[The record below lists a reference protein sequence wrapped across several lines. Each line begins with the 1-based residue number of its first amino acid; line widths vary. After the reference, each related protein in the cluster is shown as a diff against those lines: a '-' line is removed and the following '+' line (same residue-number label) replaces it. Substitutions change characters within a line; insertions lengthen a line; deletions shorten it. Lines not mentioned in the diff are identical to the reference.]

1 MKILKIRSYLYI
13 ITPFAFIIE
22 TVYSVNTCTFVIS
35 TEKEKVFW
43 ISEKLKYNIDIKKI
57 ITYLIL

>member
-1 MKILKIRSYLYI
+1 MKILKNRSYLYI

-43 ISEKLKYNIDIKKI
+43 ISEKLKYNIDIKK
-57 ITYLIL
+57 